1 MREKTPTKVCTK
13 RLGYQ
18 DGSGTYKNIQ
28 APREM
33 EAKEVGTEING
44 KKGELEVYSEKCTL
58 REFNE

>member
-1 MREKTPTKVCTK
+1 MGEKTPTKVCTK

-33 EAKEVGTEING
+33 EAKEVSTDISGA
-44 KKGELEVYSEKCTL
+44 KGELESL
-58 REFNE
+58 